1 MKVLL
6 VYCNPSPSPYPVYP
20 LGMSVVAHALEKA
33 GHAVLQY
40 DLFSKD
46 FDYEH
51 LKETISLEK
60 PGVVGISFRN
70 LDNVNVCAEVHYAQ
84 HLRGAVEAI
93 RAVTSAKII
102 LGGSGFSVMPER
114 LMEVTGA
121 DYGIRGEAERTIVE
135 CVALLEQG
143 KEPASRIMEELNPL
157 NANTMLSA
165 HYSDELLVAYQKAGC
180 VVPVQTKRG
189 CPHRCVYCTYP
200 LLEGSVVRPRNPDA
214 VIADIRKLI
223 SKGVKQIFF
232 TDSIFNDSFGHYEKL
247 VAAMAAQGICVPWT
261 GFFRPDFIEPDVI
274 QQMKATGLSSV
285 ELGSDASS
293 DTTLKAM
300 GKHFLFKDIEGAQK
314 GFVDAGITVSH
325 YFMMGGPGETKET
338 VEEGIENILRLQGAA
353 SFIFLGIRILPG
365 TPLEKRALEEG
376 VIQPD
381 TDLFMPVYYFS
392 PTIQK
397 EWLDERLLGAFKK
410 NRHVIYPP
418 NAMDSGLAFLH
429 RIGYAGMSIDMLLG
443 KKN

>member
-6 VYCNPSPSPYPVYP
+6 IYCNPSPSPYPVYP

-33 GHAVLQY
+33 GHTVLQY
-40 DLFSKD
+40 DLFSQD
-46 FDYEH
+46 FNYEH
-51 LKETISLEK
+51 LQQTIIREM

-84 HLRGAVEAI
+84 HLRGAVDAI
-93 RAVTSAKII
+93 RAVSSAKIL
-102 LGGSGFSVMPER
+102 LGGAGFSVMPER

-135 CVALLEQG
+135 CIALFEQG
-143 KEPASRIMEELNPL
+143 EAPASRIMEESTPL
-157 NANTMLSA
+157 NSDNMLSA
-165 HYSDELLVAYQKAGC
+165 HYSEELLAAYQKGGC

-189 CPHRCVYCTYP
+189 CPHHCVYCTYP
-200 LLEGSVVRPRNPDA
+200 LLEGYVVRPRKSED
-214 VIADIRKLI
+214 VIADIRSLTE
-223 SKGVKQIFF
+223 KGVKQIFF
-232 TDSIFNDSFGHYEKL
+232 TDSIFNDSFGHYKRL
-247 VAAMAAQGICVPWT
+247 VAAMAEQGVHLPWT
-261 GFFRPDFIEPDVI
+261 GFFRPDVIEPEVVR
-274 QQMKATGLSSV
+274 QMKATGLTSV

-314 GFVDAGITVSH
+314 GFIDAGITVSH

-365 TPLEKRALEEG
+365 TPLEKRALAEG

-392 PTIQK
+392 PAIEKT
-397 EWLDERLLGAFKK
+397 WLDERLLRAFKK

-429 RIGYAGMSIDMLLG
+429 RLGYSGMSIDMLLG
-443 KKN
+443 KK

>member
-20 LGMSVVAHALEKA
+20 LGMSVVARALENA
-33 GHAVLQY
+33 GHTVLQY

-51 LKETISLEK
+51 LKETITLEK

-84 HLRGAVEAI
+84 HLRGAVDAI
-93 RAVTSAKII
+93 RAVSSAKIV

-114 LMEVTGA
+114 LMESSGA

-157 NANTMLSA
+157 NADTMLSPQ
-165 HYSDELLVAYQKAGC
+165 YSDELLTAYQKGGC

-189 CPHRCVYCTYP
+189 CPHQCVYCTYP
-200 LLEGSVVRPRNPDA
+200 LLEGYVVRPRKSED
-214 VIADIRKLI
+214 VIADIRNLTE
-223 SKGVKQIFF
+223 KGVKQIFF
-232 TDSIFNDSFGHYEKL
+232 TDSIFNDSFGHYKRL
-247 VAAMAAQGICVPWT
+247 VSAMAEQGVCVPWT
-261 GFFRPDFIEPDVI
+261 GFFRPDFIEPEVI

-285 ELGSDASS
+285 ELGSDAAS

-300 GKHFLFKDIEGAQK
+300 GKHFDFNTVEEAQK
-314 GFVDAGITVSH
+314 RFIDAGITVSH

-392 PTIQK
+392 PAIDK
-397 EWLDERLLGAFKK
+397 DWLDERLKSAFKK

-418 NAMDSGLAFLH
+418 NSMDSGLAFLH
-429 RIGYAGMSIDMLLG
+429 RLGYAGMSIDMLLR
-443 KKN
+443 KK

>member
-1 MKVLL
+1 MKVFL

-20 LGMSVVAHALEKA
+20 LGMSVVAQALERA
-33 GHAVLQY
+33 GHTVLQY
-40 DLFSKD
+40 DLFSQD

-51 LKETISLEK
+51 LKEKVTAEN

-84 HLRGAVEAI
+84 HLRGAVDAI
-93 RAVTSAKII
+93 RSVSSVKIL

-114 LMEVTGA
+114 LMEASGA
-121 DYGIRGEAERTIVE
+121 DYGIRGEAERTVVKFI
-135 CVALLEQG
+135 ALLEQG
-143 KEPASRIMEELNPL
+143 KEPASRIMEELDPL
-157 NANTMLSA
+157 DADGMLSA
-165 HYSDELLVAYQKAGC
+165 HYSDELLAAYQKGGC

-189 CPHRCVYCTYP
+189 CPHHCVYCTYP
-200 LLEGSVVRPRNPDA
+200 LLEGYVVRPRNSAD
-214 VIADIRKLI
+214 VIADIRHLLD
-223 SKGVKQIFF
+223 KGVKQLFF
-232 TDSIFNDSFGHYEKL
+232 TDSIFNDSFGHYKKL
-247 VAAMAAQGICVPWT
+247 IAAMAEQGICVPWT
-261 GFFRPDFIEPDVI
+261 GFFRPDFIEAEVI
-274 QQMKATGLSSV
+274 QQLKATGLSSV
-285 ELGSDASS
+285 ELGSDAAS

-300 GKHFLFKDIEGAQK
+300 GKHFDFKMVEEAQK
-314 GFVDAGITVSH
+314 RFIDAGITVSH

-392 PTIQK
+392 PTIDK
-397 EWLDERLLGAFKK
+397 DWLDERLKSAFKK
-410 NRHVIYPP
+410 TRHVIYPP

-429 RIGYAGMSIDMLLG
+429 RLGYAGMSIDMLL
-443 KKN
+443 KKK